1 MSNRAPRLCR
11 GNSEN
16 KRFLVRVFLPAAL
29 GGINDDALVN
39 GRALK
44 ERPGRDDRQAR

>member
-1 MSNRAPRLCR
+1 MSNRAPRLFA
-11 GNSEN
+11 GIAKN

-44 ERPGRDDRQAR
+44 EKPGRDDRQAR